1 MGKIPRP
8 SLIEEHDFPF
18 ESSISYGVED
28 GFHELHWH
36 KEIEI
41 CYIMQG
47 TGKYLINGVD
57 YNFSAGDIFV
67 ISNEDIHLCY
77 DDKDMIMQV
86 VMFDPFFINS
96 GSANPFDFEYM
107 RIFMDSLYSHR
118 KKIENTQKYT
128 ATLADILKKIQSE
141 YEEMQKGYEMMI
153 KSLLLC
159 FFTLIFR
166 NITENSG
173 TGKGVSR
180 NAADKI
186 RSILLYIDTNY
197 YENISLEFLE
207 KKFEISRPYLCS
219 TFKSLTGISPMD
231 YIIRKRITA
240 AKQKLI
246 ITEKNILAISEEC
259 GFNSL
264 SNFNSLFK
272 RMTGITPSSY
282 RKKSVDFAPVI

>member
-36 KEIEI
+36 NEIEI

-47 TGKYLINGVD
+47 TGKYLINGVEYD
-57 YNFSAGDIFV
+57 FCAGDIFI
-67 ISNEDIHLCY
+67 ISNDDIHLCY

-86 VMFDPFFINS
+86 VMFDSFFIGS

-107 RIFMDSLYSHR
+107 RIFMDNLYSHR
-118 KKIENTQKYT
+118 KKIENTNEYT
-128 ATLADILKKIQSE
+128 TVLADILRKIQSE
-141 YEEMQKGYEMMI
+141 YETMQKGYEMMI

-166 NITENSG
+166 HITDNSD

-180 NAADKI
+180 NAVDKI
-186 RSILLYIDTNY
+186 RSILLYIDMNY
-197 YENISLEFLE
+197 SENITLKSLED
-207 KKFEISRPYLCS
+207 KFEISRPYLCS
-219 TFKSLTGISPMD
+219 TFKSLTGISPID
-231 YIIRKRITA
+231 YIIRKRITI

-246 ITEKNILAISEEC
+246 GTEKNILTVSEEC

-272 RMTGITPSSY
+272 RITGTTPSSY
-282 RKKSVDFAPVI
+282 RKNKLTFHL